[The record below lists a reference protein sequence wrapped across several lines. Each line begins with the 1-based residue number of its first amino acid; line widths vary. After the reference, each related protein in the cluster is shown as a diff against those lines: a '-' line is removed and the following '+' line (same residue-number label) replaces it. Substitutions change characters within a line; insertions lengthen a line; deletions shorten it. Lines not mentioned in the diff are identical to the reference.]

1 MTTNWAGSFTFTADR
16 VESPTSVD
24 GVRRAVAAAERA
36 HVLGAG
42 HSFSRVA
49 DTTGTLIR
57 LDALP
62 EVFDLGPDTV
72 RVSAGTRLAGLAER
86 LHAKGFALPALPSLP
101 HVTVAGAVA
110 TGTHGSGDAVG
121 TLADLVRSL
130 DLVTADGDL
139 VTYRRGEAADLQAAS
154 PAATESRQSHTDFDG
169 VVVSLGALGVVVA
182 LELAV
187 VPTFDVE
194 QRVVADV
201 PLAALVERFD
211 DVFAAA
217 HSVSAFTTW
226 DGTARVWVKRRVGD
240 PPADLAWTGGH
251 DATAPLHPVPGRP
264 AHHCTAQLGEPGPW
278 HERLPHFRADF
289 TPSVGREL
297 QSEYFVPRE
306 HAAAALAALA
316 RLDFGDLLL
325 TSEIRT
331 IAADQQW
338 LSPTSGRASAA
349 FHFTWRQDDAVHAE
363 LARIEDALAPWRPR
377 AHWGKLSTR
386 PGDYPGLPRFARLRA
401 ALDPAGKFRN
411 ATLDGWLSPAL

>member
-24 GVRRAVAAAERA
+24 DVRRVVAAAHRA

-62 EVFDLGPDTV
+62 EVVELAADTV

-86 LHAKGFALPALPSLP
+86 LHAKGFALPAMPSLP

-110 TGTHGSGDAVG
+110 TATHGSGDGVG
-121 TLADLVRSL
+121 TLADLVRSV

-139 VTYRRGEAADLQAAS
+139 VTYGYGD
-154 PAATESRQSHTDFDG
+154 PHFDG

-187 VPTFDVE
+187 VPSFDVE

-211 DVFAAA
+211 DVFSAAY
-217 HSVSAFTTW
+217 SVSAFTTW
-226 DGTARVWVKRRVGD
+226 GDTARVWLKRRVGD

-251 DATAPLHPVPGRP
+251 DATVPLHPVPGQP

-289 TPSVGREL
+289 TPSFGREL
-297 QSEYFVPRE
+297 QSEYFVARE
-306 HAAAALAALA
+306 HAPEALAALS

-331 IAADQQW
+331 IAADRQW
-338 LSPTSGRASAA
+338 LSPTFERAGVA
-349 FHFTWRQDDAVHAE
+349 FHFTWRQDEAVHAE

-377 AHWGKLSTR
+377 AHWGKLSAH
-386 PGDYPGLPRFARLRA
+386 PGTHPGLPRFAALRA
-401 ALDPAGKFRN
+401 ALDPAGKFGN
-411 ATLDGWLSPAL
+411 ATLEAWLSPAR

>member
-24 GVRRAVAAAERA
+24 DLRRLVSSGTRA

-62 EVFDLGPDTV
+62 EVFELTGDTV
-72 RVSAGTRLAGLAER
+72 RVGGGTRLAGLAER
-86 LHAKGFALPALPSLP
+86 LHAKGVALPAMPSLP
-101 HVTVAGAVA
+101 HVTIAGAVA
-110 TGTHGSGDAVG
+110 TGTHGSGDGVG
-121 TLADLVRSL
+121 TLADLVRSV
-130 DLVTADGDL
+130 DLVTAAGDL
-139 VTYRRGEAADLQAAS
+139 VTYRRGDA
-154 PAATESRQSHTDFDG
+154 DFDG

-201 PLAALVERFD
+201 PLDVLVERFD
-211 DVFAAA
+211 DVFSAAY
-217 HSVSAFTTW
+217 SVSAFTTW
-226 DGTARVWVKRRVGD
+226 DGTARIWVKRRTGD
-240 PPADLAWTGGH
+240 APADLSFTGGH
-251 DATAPLHPVPGRP
+251 DATTPLHPVPGQP

-297 QSEYFVPRE
+297 QSEYFVARE
-306 HAAAALAALA
+306 HASHALTAIDDL
-316 RLDFGDLLL
+316 RLGDLLL

-331 IAADQQW
+331 IAADRQW
-338 LSPTSGRASAA
+338 LSPTHERDSVAL
-349 FHFTWRQDDAVHAE
+349 HFTWRQDDAAVRAE
-363 LARIEDALAPWRPR
+363 LARIEAALAPWRPR
-377 AHWGKLSTR
+377 AHWGKLSTH
-386 PGDYPGLPRFARLRA
+386 PGAYPGLPRFARLRESLDPTGTFGNA
-401 ALDPAGKFRN
+401 ALDA
-411 ATLDGWLSPAL
+411 WLSPR

>member
-1 MTTNWAGSFTFTADR
+1 MTTNWASSFTFTADR
-16 VESPTSVD
+16 VEAPTSVD
-24 GVRRAVAAAERA
+24 DLRRLVSAATRA

-49 DTTGTLIR
+49 DTTGALIR

-62 EVFDLGPDTV
+62 EVFDLTGDTV
-72 RVSAGTRLAGLAER
+72 RVGGGARLAGLADR
-86 LHAKGFALPALPSLP
+86 LHAKGFALPAMPSLP

-110 TGTHGSGDAVG
+110 TGTHGSGDGVG
-121 TLADLVRSL
+121 TLADLVRSV

-139 VTYRRGEAADLQAAS
+139 VTHRRGDA
-154 PAATESRQSHTDFDG
+154 DFDG

-201 PLAALVERFD
+201 PLDALVERFD
-211 DVFAAA
+211 DVFSAAY
-217 HSVSAFTTW
+217 SVSAFTTW
-226 DGTARVWVKRRVGD
+226 DGTARVWVKRRTSD
-240 PPADLAWTGGH
+240 APADLSWTGGH
-251 DATAPLHPVPGRP
+251 DATVPLHPVPGQP

-297 QSEYFVPRE
+297 QSEYFVARA
-306 HAAAALAALA
+306 HAGEALTAVHDLG
-316 RLDFGDLLL
+316 LGDLLL

-331 IAADQQW
+331 IAADRQW
-338 LSPTSGRASAA
+338 LSPTHDRDSVAL
-349 FHFTWRQDDAVHAE
+349 HFTWRQDDAAVRAE
-363 LARIEDALAPWRPR
+363 LARIEAALAPWRPR
-377 AHWGKLSTR
+377 AHWGKLSTH
-386 PGDYPGLPRFARLRA
+386 PGDYPELPRFARLRER
-401 ALDPAGKFRN
+401 LDPAGTFRN
-411 ATLDGWLSPAL
+411 ATLDAWLSPTP

>member
-16 VESPTSVD
+16 VESPTSVE
-24 GVRRAVAAAERA
+24 GVRRVVAAARRA

-62 EVFDLGPDTV
+62 EVFELGPDAV
-72 RVSAGTRLAGLAER
+72 RVSAGTRLAGLSER
-86 LHAKGFALPALPSLP
+86 LHVKGFALPALPSLP

-110 TGTHGSGDAVG
+110 TGTHGSGDGVG
-121 TLADLVRSL
+121 TLADLVRSVE
-130 DLVTADGDL
+130 LVTADGDL
-139 VTYRRGEAADLQAAS
+139 VTCRRGD
-154 PAATESRQSHTDFDG
+154 PDFAG

-201 PLAALVERFD
+201 PQAALVERFD

-297 QSEYFVPRE
+297 QSEYFVARE
-306 HAAAALAALA
+306 HAADALAALA

-331 IAADQQW
+331 VAADEQW
-338 LSPTSGRASAA
+338 LSPTFERASAA
-349 FHFTWRQDDAVHAE
+349 FHFTWRQDEAVHAE

-377 AHWGKLSTR
+377 AHWGKLSTH
-386 PGDYPGLPRFARLRA
+386 PGAYPGLPRFARLRD

-411 ATLDGWLSPAL
+411 ATLDGWLSPAR

>member
-24 GVRRAVAAAERA
+24 DVRRLVAAATGARTRA

-62 EVFDLGPDTV
+62 EVFELTGDTV
-72 RVSAGTRLAGLAER
+72 RVGGGTRLAGLAER
-86 LHAKGFALPALPSLP
+86 LHAKGFALPAMPSLP

-110 TGTHGSGDAVG
+110 TGTHGSGDGVG
-121 TLADLVRSL
+121 TLADLVRSV

-139 VTYRRGEAADLQAAS
+139 VTHRRGDA
-154 PAATESRQSHTDFDG
+154 DFDG

-201 PLAALVERFD
+201 PLDALVERFD
-211 DVFAAA
+211 DVFSAA

-226 DGTARVWVKRRVGD
+226 DGTARIWVKRRTTD
-240 PPADLAWTGGH
+240 APADLSWTGGT
-251 DATAPLHPVPGRP
+251 DATTPLHPVPGQP

-289 TPSVGREL
+289 TPSVGREH
-297 QSEYFVPRE
+297 QSEYFVARE
-306 HAAAALAALA
+306 HAAHALRAVNDL
-316 RLDFGDLLL
+316 RLGDLLL

-331 IAADQQW
+331 IAADRQW
-338 LSPTSGRASAA
+338 LSPSQGRDSVAL
-349 FHFTWRQDDAVHAE
+349 HFTWRQDDAVHAE
-363 LARIEDALAPWRPR
+363 LPRIEAALAPWRPR
-377 AHWGKLSTR
+377 AHWGKLSTH
-386 PGDYPGLPRFARLRA
+386 PGAYPELPRFARLRES
-401 ALDPAGKFRN
+401 LDPAGTFRN
-411 ATLDGWLSPAL
+411 AALDAWLSSP